1 MAQTPPVKK
10 QKLSN
15 KVVFASY
22 YLDDFDFAT
31 ANKSF
36 ERVQNVLSKIPPGF
50 SIQKLREAY
59 KAIPTQPP
67 WPFVLPYMYGHIT
80 NNSTAFQGEGYYNYV
95 LGYPKNQANPAK
107 LVLRLGY
114 YDKQKVKDYL
124 QKAREQKSKSS
135 AQTVIGIKH
144 MQLGSIDL
152 DIVFSGVLIVDNTT
166 KAAIISP
173 MSGTWFEIMQQY
185 IKTQKPDIP
194 PCDKDDLMNALN
206 IMNIICTSH
215 AIQQLNT
222 NKAQPEIGVMTCC
235 ETQYKCKYTK
245 ASCKGDNVK
254 ICESA
259 PKLFP
264 NLEPDLTCMNARL
277 NSTRILN
284 KDPIECFEA
293 IPEILAA
300 KKNS

>member
-1 MAQTPPVKK
+1 MAQTPPAKK

-31 ANKSF
+31 ATKSF

-59 KAIPTQPP
+59 KAIPIQPP
-67 WPFVLPYMYGHIT
+67 WPFVLAYMYGHIT

-95 LGYPKNQANPAK
+95 LGYPKNDTQQK
-107 LVLRLGY
+107 LVFRMGY
-114 YDKQKVKDYL
+114 YDESRIEEATKIAKKL
-124 QKAREQKSKSS
+124 KSKSTP
-135 AQTVIGIKH
+135 QTLIGIKH

-152 DIVFSGVLIVDNTT
+152 DIVFSGVLIVNENE
-166 KAAIISP
+166 AMISP

-222 NKAQPEIGVMTCC
+222 TKAQPEIGVMTCC
-235 ETQYKCKYTK
+235 ETEYKCKYTK

-264 NLEPDLTCMNARL
+264 NLKPNLTCMNARL

-284 KDPIECFEA
+284 KDPIVCFEA